1 VGAAL
6 AALDKELAR
15 LGDEGPSANDVALAK
30 WFVLARL
37 QKAEARAAAKP
48 APGPVHSAGVERIR
62 HALRPWAAERAAKAL
77 DEVTPST
84 VRAAVRRIL
93 APDHRVVV
101 FTVPKTR

>member
-1 VGAAL
+1 LSRAA
-6 AALDKELAR
+6 
-15 LGDEGPSANDVALAK
+15 SANDVALAK
-30 WFVLARL
+30 WFLLARL
-37 QKAEARAAAKP
+37 QKAEARAAAAAKP

-93 APDHRVVV
+93 APEHRVVV